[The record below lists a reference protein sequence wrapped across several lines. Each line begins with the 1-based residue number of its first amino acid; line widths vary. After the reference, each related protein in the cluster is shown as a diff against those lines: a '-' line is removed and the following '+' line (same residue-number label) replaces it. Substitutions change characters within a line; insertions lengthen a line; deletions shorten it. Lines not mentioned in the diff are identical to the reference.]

1 MRCSGG
7 GREGVNCL
15 GVIVRLPGK
24 TERRVATAILLT
36 AVVPLVAALL
46 LANALF
52 KQASAIWF
60 DPEVGRQLDRGVDV
74 YKDYVKAI
82 KDDMRHQTE
91 AIAADEVLREAA
103 KTRNSELVEAQLVA
117 LFPRFPE
124 LVALSVEGSAGEV
137 LARRDRG
144 RPVDESK
151 ERSREVQGALTD
163 DPEGAR
169 VTATFAIDRRRLD
182 ELETT
187 GNVVTKYHALEQS
200 RGELYRGYVYAFG
213 ALLGGTM
220 LLTLVLG
227 TYLAQG
233 VTKRINLLAAAINVV
248 ATGDMSAR
256 VPVTGND
263 ELSDLARAFNAMI
276 SEMAESRARIEFL
289 QRIGAWQEMAQRL
302 AHEIKNPLTPI
313 QLAVQECHRKYG
325 GDDPRYR
332 ALLDTTLEIVQEEVG
347 TLRRLVGDFSN
358 FARLPQPEL
367 YDATLQEFLRDCSE
381 QLTHI
386 EDATEEQ
393 SPKGRNVLVRLEVPG
408 EALPAAIDR
417 QMLRRVLINLV
428 RNAVEA
434 IRDARA
440 GRGGAGE
447 VLGHVSVSARREGDG
462 AAILVDDDGPG
473 IPVDGR
479 ARIFDPYFTTKKEG
493 TGLGLAIVKKIVVE
507 HGGRIEVE
515 RSETLGGA
523 RFVMHLPGP
532 RSVAISAAREARDRA
547 AESGVKL
554 DGAPPA

>member
-1 MRCSGG
+1 
-7 GREGVNCL
+7 VA
-15 GVIVRLPGK
+15 VRLPGK
-24 TERRVATAILLT
+24 TERNIAGAILLT
-36 AVVPLVAALL
+36 AVVPLVVAIL
-46 LANALF
+46 LANSLF

-82 KDDMRHQTE
+82 KDDMRHQAE

-124 LVALSVEGSAGEV
+124 LVALSVEGSDGET

-144 RPVDESK
+144 RPVDETT
-151 ERSREVQGALTD
+151 ERSREVRIPLTG
-163 DPEGAR
+163 DPDGAR

-187 GNVVTKYHALEQS
+187 TGTVVTKYHALEQS
-200 RGELYRGYVYAFG
+200 RGQLYRGYVYSFG
-213 ALLGGTM
+213 GLLFGTM
-220 LLTLVLG
+220 LLTLLLG
-227 TYLAQG
+227 SFLARG
-233 VTKRINLLAAAINVV
+233 VTMRIKLLATAINVV
-248 ATGDMSAR
+248 ATGDMSVR

-313 QLAVQECHRKYG
+313 QLAVQECHRKYDG
-325 GDDPRYR
+325 GDPRFR
-332 ALLDTTLEIVQEEVG
+332 ALLDTTLEVVQEEVG

-367 YDATLQEFLRDCSE
+367 DDGTLREFLRDCSD
-381 QLTHI
+381 QLAHL
-386 EDATEEQ
+386 EDAAVDDA
-393 SPKGRNVLVRLEVPG
+393 PANVHVRLEVPDD
-408 EALPAAIDR
+408 ELPAAIDR

-428 RNAVEA
+428 RNAVQA

-440 GRGGAGE
+440 GRAPGE
-447 VLGHVSVSARREGDG
+447 VLGNVTVSARREGDG
-462 AAILVDDDGPG
+462 SAILVDDDGPG
-473 IPVDGR
+473 IPVETR
-479 ARIFDPYFTTKKEG
+479 SRIFDPYFTTKKDG

-507 HGGRIEVE
+507 HGGRIDVE
-515 RSETLGGA
+515 RSESLGGA
-523 RFVMHLPGP
+523 RFVVHLPGP
-532 RSVAISAAREARDRA
+532 RSVAITAAREARERA
-547 AESGVKL
+547 AQSGVKL
-554 DGAPPA
+554 DGAPPS

>member
-1 MRCSGG
+1 
-7 GREGVNCL
+7 VAL
-15 GVIVRLPGK
+15 RLPGRI
-24 TERRVATAILLT
+24 EGRLATAILLT

-46 LANALF
+46 LANSLF

-82 KDDMRHQTE
+82 KDDMRHQTD

-124 LVALSVEGSAGEV
+124 LVALSVEGSAGQV

-163 DPEGAR
+163 DPDGAR

-200 RGELYRGYVYAFG
+200 RGQLYRGYVYSFG
-213 ALLGGTM
+213 ALLFGTM
-220 LLTLVLG
+220 FLTLLLG
-227 TYLAQG
+227 TYLAQS
-233 VTKRINLLAAAINVV
+233 VTTRMSVLASAINVV

-313 QLAVQECHRKYG
+313 QLAVQECHRKYA
-325 GDDPRYR
+325 GDDPKFR

-367 YDATLQEFLRDCSE
+367 YDATLREFLRDCSD
-381 QLTHI
+381 QLAHF
-386 EDATEEQ
+386 EDVAGEELISAQ
-393 SPKGRNVLVRLEVPG
+393 NVKVRVEIPG
-408 EALPAAIDR
+408 EDLPAAIDR

-428 RNAVEA
+428 RNAAQA

-440 GRGGAGE
+440 GRAPE
-447 VLGHVSVSARREGDG
+447 ELLGHVSVSARREGEG
-462 AAILVDDDGPG
+462 SAILVDDDGPG
-473 IPVDGR
+473 IPVETR
-479 ARIFDPYFTTKKEG
+479 SRIFDPYFTTKTDG

-507 HGGRIEVE
+507 HGGRIDVE

-523 RFVMHLPGP
+523 RFIVHLPGP
-532 RSVAISAAREARDRA
+532 RSVAIAAARDARERA

-554 DGAPPA
+554 DGAPPT